1 MGPCGQSLSSGKE
14 PSLSIVPRI
23 LSLLQEGT
31 AGYSVVFLAPLPLSI
46 GLLVLVPCWRCWRNP
61 SALTHAKVASR
72 PANKNPSQ
80 WRLQSLTGH
89 TKPVAPLRGNFSWKV
104 QTAHGFACS
113 LRSQGC
119 QELVPSGS
127 HVDITPKAEGTLC
140 LGVKVTQGCSPV
152 VFLSEWG
159 K

>member
-1 MGPCGQSLSSGKE
+1 MGKE
-14 PSLSIVPRI
+14 PSLSIVPCI

-46 GLLVLVPCWRCWRNP
+46 GLLILVPCWRCWRNP
-61 SALTHAKVASR
+61 STLAHAKVASR

-80 WRLQSLTGH
+80 WRLQSLAGH
-89 TKPVAPLRGNFSWKV
+89 TKPVAPLRETSAGGFE
-104 QTAHGFACS
+104 TAHGFACS

-119 QELVPSGS
+119 QELVPYGS
-127 HVDITPKAEGTLC
+127 HVDITPEAEGTLC
-140 LGVKVTQGCSPV
+140 LGVKVTQGCYPM
-152 VFLSEWG
+152 VFLSEWR